1 MAAILAGQAS
11 SEPARAPWAPQMA
24 QVLAGLNDRELLKI
38 IRTLPP
44 ASAQRAAACGLLVSR
59 HQRLVG
65 SCVQRYRRS
74 PEPTEDLMQV
84 GYVGLLKAINSF
96 NPVLGDNLAPY
107 AQACIS
113 GEIKRHLRDKRWQ
126 IHVQR
131 SVKERVLEAREVTR
145 QLSQELGRTPDES
158 DVALHLGISDD
169 ELRLARLAEM
179 TLQLTSLDAP
189 LAGRPAGTSLAD
201 VLGGDDPGLEYMLD
215 RQALATHWT
224 ELPPRQRK
232 ILLMRFHGDMTQA
245 EIGQQ
250 LGISQMQVSRLLA
263 HGLGYLRWR
272 MLGLPECSSHR
283 PRRARRP
290 SREMTLKSPPD
301 TARPS
306 AAAPSPRDGDF

>member
-1 MAAILAGQAS
+1 VNRGGMAAILAGQAS
-11 SEPARAPWAPQMA
+11 SVEPARAPRAQQMA

-38 IRTLPP
+38 IRTLPS

-59 HQRLVG
+59 HQLLVG
-65 SCVQRYRRS
+65 SCVRRYLRS

-84 GYVGLLKAINSF
+84 GYVGLMKAINSF

-107 AQACIS
+107 AQVCIS

-145 QLSQELGRTPDES
+145 ELSQELGRTPDES
-158 DVALHLGISDD
+158 DVALHLGVSEDD
-169 ELRLARLAEM
+169 LRLARLAEM

-189 LAGRPAGTSLAD
+189 MAGRPYGHSLAD
-201 VLGGDDPGLEYMLD
+201 VLGVEDPGLEHMLD
-215 RQALATHWT
+215 RQALATHWI
-224 ELPPRQRK
+224 ELPPRERK

-245 EIGQQ
+245 EIGRE

-272 MLGLPECSSHR
+272 MLGLPERSSHR

-290 SREMTLKSPPD
+290 RREVTPEVCS
-301 TARPS
+301 
-306 AAAPSPRDGDF
+306 